1 MGAANRIR
9 ELKLSSKVPLLQ
21 GHRRRLIVGACVIT
35 PAAFV
40 VLFSDAVSKLIGVSS
55 GALELGALVLFVG
68 VTLWLARGARCP
80 SCKTNLFWYGV
91 NHRFG
96 NWLGWLLKES
106 TCPKCGHSSSE
117 HSAVTDKS
125 Y

>member
-1 MGAANRIR
+1 MRAANRIR
-9 ELKLSSKVPLLQ
+9 ESELSSKVPLLQ

-35 PAAFV
+35 PAALV
-40 VLFSDAVSKLIGVSS
+40 VLFPDMIGKRIGVSS
-55 GALELGALVLFVG
+55 GALELGALVLFVS

-96 NWLGWLLKES
+96 NWLGWLLTES
-106 TCPKCGHSSSE
+106 TCPKCGYTTSDRSDRQ
-117 HSAVTDKS
+117 AG
-125 Y
+125 

>member
-1 MGAANRIR
+1 MSN
-9 ELKLSSKVPLLQ
+9 KVPLLQ
-21 GHRRRLIVGACVIT
+21 GHRRRLIVGACVIA

-40 VLFSDAVSKLIGVSS
+40 VLFPDVLGKRLGVSS
-55 GALELGALVLFVG
+55 GALELGSLLLLVG

-96 NWLGWLLKES
+96 NWLGWLLTES
-106 TCPKCGHSSSE
+106 TCPKCGYTASDRSE
-117 HSAVTDKS
+117 GQAG
-125 Y
+125 